1 MSRPMKERIVAEY
14 EKRFRDVSEMAVVGT
29 SGIDVGRITVLRNTL
44 RAKGIQAMVVKNRL
58 CRRALGALGLEGAT
72 ALVRGPSALVWG
84 GEGIVEIAKTI
95 VQEAKTLT
103 ELDIRGGYSAGR
115 VLSGADL
122 DALARLPGRKELIA
136 QVIGKVLGQ
145 AGRVVALATAPAG
158 RLLGQVRELQERAG
172 PAAEPEAP
180 AAVSGPAAPA
190 AACGL
195 AKEVKPETEGP
206 QPGGTEPPGSAA
218 DAPGQNQPSDTGTE
232 SSKQ

>member
-1 MSRPMKERIVAEY
+1 MKERIVAEY

-172 PAAEPEAP
+172 PAA
-180 AAVSGPAAPA
+180 
-190 AACGL
+190 ACGL
-195 AKEVKPETEGP
+195 AEEVKPETEGP

>member
-1 MSRPMKERIVAEY
+1 MKEMIVAEY

-29 SGIDVGRITVLRNTL
+29 SGIDVGRMTVLRNTL
-44 RAKGIQAMVVKNRL
+44 RAKGIQAMMVKNRL
-58 CRRALGALGLEGAT
+58 CRRALGTLGLEGAT
-72 ALVRGPSALVWG
+72 ALLRGPSALVWG
-84 GEGIVEIAKTI
+84 GSGLVEIAKTI

-103 ELDIRGGYSAGR
+103 ELQIRGGYSAGQ
-115 VLSGADL
+115 VLSGAEL
-122 DALARLPGRKELIA
+122 DALAKLPGREELIA

-158 RLLGQVRELQERAG
+158 RLLGQVRELRERAE
-172 PAAEPEAP
+172 AEAP
-180 AAVSGPAAPA
+180 AAASGPAAPA

-195 AKEVKPETEGP
+195 AEEVKPETEGP

-218 DAPGQNQPSDTGTE
+218 DAPGQDKPSDTGTE

>member
-1 MSRPMKERIVAEY
+1 MSRPIKEVIVAEY

-29 SGIDVGRITVLRNTL
+29 SGIDVVRMTVLRHTL

-72 ALVRGPSALVWG
+72 ALLRGPSALVWG
-84 GEGIVEIAKTI
+84 GDSIVEIAKTI

-103 ELDIRGGYSAGR
+103 ELDIRGGYSAGQ
-115 VLSGADL
+115 VLSRADL
-122 DALARLPGRKELIA
+122 DALAKLPGREELIA

-172 PAAEPEAP
+172 PAAEPETR
-180 AAVSGPAAPA
+180 AADEPR
-190 AACGL
+190 
-195 AKEVKPETEGP
+195 KEETGKA
-206 QPGGTEPPGSAA
+206 GGTEPPGSAA
-218 DAPGQNQPSDTGTE
+218 DAPGQNKPSDTGTE

>member
-1 MSRPMKERIVAEY
+1 MKEMIVAEY

-29 SGIDVGRITVLRNTL
+29 SGIDVVRMTVLRHTL

-72 ALVRGPSALVWG
+72 ALLRGPSALVWG
-84 GEGIVEIAKTI
+84 GSGLVEIAKTI

-103 ELDIRGGYSAGR
+103 ELQIRGGYSAGQ
-115 VLSGADL
+115 VLSGAEL
-122 DALARLPGRKELIA
+122 DALAKLPGREELIA

-158 RLLGQVRELQERAG
+158 RLLGQVRELRERAE
-172 PAAEPEAP
+172 AEAP
-180 AAVSGPAAPA
+180 AAASGPAAPA

-195 AKEVKPETEGP
+195 AEEVKPETEGP

-232 SSKQ
+232 S

>member
-1 MSRPMKERIVAEY
+1 MKEMIVAEY

-29 SGIDVGRITVLRNTL
+29 SGIDVGRMTVLRDTL

-72 ALVRGPSALVWG
+72 ALLRGPSALVWG
-84 GEGIVEIAKTI
+84 GDSIVEIAKMI

-103 ELDIRGGYSAGR
+103 ELDIRGGYSAGQ

-122 DALARLPGRKELIA
+122 DALARLPGREELIA

-172 PAAEPEAP
+172 PAA
-180 AAVSGPAAPA
+180 
-190 AACGL
+190 ACGL
-195 AKEVKPETEGP
+195 AEEVKPETEGP

-218 DAPGQNQPSDTGTE
+218 DAPGQNKPSDTGTE
-232 SSKQ
+232 SSKS

>member
-1 MSRPMKERIVAEY
+1 MKEMIVAEY

-29 SGIDVGRITVLRNTL
+29 AGIDVVRMTVLRNTL

-72 ALVRGPSALVWG
+72 ALLRGPSALVWG
-84 GEGIVEIAKTI
+84 GDSIVEIAKTI

-103 ELDIRGGYSAGR
+103 ELQIRGGYSAGQ
-115 VLSGADL
+115 VLSGAEL
-122 DALARLPGRKELIA
+122 DALAKLPGREELIA

-158 RLLGQVRELQERAG
+158 RLLGQVRELRERAE
-172 PAAEPEAP
+172 AEAP
-180 AAVSGPAAPA
+180 AAASGPAAPA

-195 AKEVKPETEGP
+195 AEEVKPETEGP

-232 SSKQ
+232 S

>member
-1 MSRPMKERIVAEY
+1 MSRPTKEMIVAEY

-29 SGIDVGRITVLRNTL
+29 SGIDVGQVTVLRDTL

-72 ALVRGPSALVWG
+72 ALLRGPSALVWG
-84 GEGIVEIAKTI
+84 GDSIVEIAKTI

-103 ELDIRGGYSAGR
+103 GLDIRGGYSAGQ

-122 DALARLPGRKELIA
+122 DVLARLPDREELIA

-145 AGRVVALATAPAG
+145 AGRVVALATAPAS

-172 PAAEPEAP
+172 PAAEPEP
-180 AAVSGPAAPA
+180 RAADEP
-190 AACGL
+190 
-195 AKEVKPETEGP
+195 AKEETGKA
-206 QPGGTEPPGSAA
+206 GGTEPPGSAA
-218 DAPGQNQPSDTGTE
+218 DAPGQNKPSDTGTE
-232 SSKQ
+232 SSEQ

>member
-1 MSRPMKERIVAEY
+1 MKEVIVAEY
-14 EKRFRDVSEMAVVGT
+14 ERRFRDVSEMAVVGT
-29 SGIDVGRITVLRNTL
+29 SGIDVGRMTVLRDTL

-58 CRRALGALGLEGAT
+58 CRRALGTLGLEGAT

-84 GEGIVEIAKTI
+84 GDSIVEIAKTI
-95 VQEAKTLT
+95 IQEARTLT
-103 ELDIRGGYSAGR
+103 ELQIRGGYSAGR

-122 DALARLPGRKELIA
+122 DALARLPGREELLA

-158 RLLGQVRELQERAG
+158 RLLGQVREVQKR
-172 PAAEPEAP
+172 
-180 AAVSGPAAPA
+180 AAPA

-195 AKEVKPETEGP
+195 AEEVKPETEGP
-206 QPGGTEPPGSAA
+206 RPGGTEPQGSAA
-218 DAPGQNQPSDTGTE
+218 DAPGQDEPSDTGTE

>member
-1 MSRPMKERIVAEY
+1 MKEMIVAEY

-29 SGIDVGRITVLRNTL
+29 SGIDVGRMTVLRDTL

-72 ALVRGPSALVWG
+72 ALLRGPSALVWG
-84 GEGIVEIAKTI
+84 GGSIVEIAKTI

-103 ELDIRGGYSAGR
+103 ELDIRGGYSAGQ
-115 VLSGADL
+115 VLSRADL
-122 DALARLPGRKELIA
+122 DALARLPGREELIA
-136 QVIGKVLGQ
+136 QAIGKVLGQ

-172 PAAEPEAP
+172 PAA
-180 AAVSGPAAPA
+180 
-190 AACGL
+190 ACGL
-195 AKEVKPETEGP
+195 AEEVKPETEGP

-218 DAPGQNQPSDTGTE
+218 DAPGQNKPSDTGTE
-232 SSKQ
+232 SSKS